1 MFEKIGQ
8 AAERAA
14 TSVSRRQFLGRF
26 GRGAL
31 AAAAAVGG
39 LLALPSVSHAQ
50 GGMCGPHSA
59 PKCRNKPV
67 GTRCGKPGEI
77 AYCNLPPN
85 CQCIGLG
92 P

>member
-1 MFEKIGQ
+1 MFEKITQ
-8 AAERAA
+8 VAERTA
-14 TSVSRRQFLGRF
+14 TGVSRRQFLGRF
-26 GRGAL
+26 GLGAL
-31 AAAAAVGG
+31 AAAVAVGG
-39 LLALPSVSHAQ
+39 LLALPAVTQAA

-67 GTRCGKPGEI
+67 GTRCNTD
-77 AYCNLPPN
+77 AYCAGAPN